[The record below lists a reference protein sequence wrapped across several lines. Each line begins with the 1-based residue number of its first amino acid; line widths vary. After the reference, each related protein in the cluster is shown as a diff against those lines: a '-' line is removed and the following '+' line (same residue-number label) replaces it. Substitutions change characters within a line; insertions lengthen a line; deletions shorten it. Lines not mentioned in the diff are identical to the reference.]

1 MVAEGGDDAYGSPP
15 LARGHALG
23 GTISRPMPLSLSDT
37 PDVGSRSSD
46 RALTLLNQEAPWQ
59 LPLAMPQ
66 GPMHLPL
73 RAIAVFHTAEQSIA
87 ARMWWEPAST
97 LPVSRRCR
105 LRVATR
111 RWCRW

>member
-1 MVAEGGDDAYGSPP
+1 MAGSPP

-46 RALTLLNQEAPWQ
+46 RAPTLLNQESPWQ

-73 RAIAVFHTAEQSIA
+73 RAIAVFHTAGAEH
-87 ARMWWEPAST
+87 
-97 LPVSRRCR
+97 RRPHVVGACFHT
-105 LRVATR
+105 AG
-111 RWCRW
+111 